1 MRMMLYFLEGVLV
14 KKSEKFIVVENQG
27 FGFRIFVSRETLE
40 RLPKVGEKVK
50 IFLYFYLREEAVEL
64 YGFLNESEL
73 EFFELLNSVA
83 GIGPKSAL
91 ALIGSNSLDNLKS
104 AIIAGKTEVLTRT
117 PGIGRKT
124 AERIILELK
133 SKLEVSEEGL
143 ERLESDLELENA
155 LLDLGYSK
163 EVIRRVIKKIPQEI
177 GDFNKRL
184 KEALKL
190 LGEK

>member
-1 MRMMLYFLEGVLV
+1 MLYFLEGILTR
-14 KKSEKFIVVENQG
+14 KSERVIVVENQG

-40 RLPKVGEKVK
+40 KLPKIGEKVK
-50 IFLYFYLREEAVEL
+50 IFLYFYLREEAIEL
-64 YGFLNESEL
+64 YGFLTEREL

-91 ALIGSNSLDNLKS
+91 ALIGSASLENLKA
-104 AIIAGKTEVLTRT
+104 AILSGKTEVLTRT

-133 SKLEVSEEGL
+133 SKLEISEKGI
-143 ERLESDLELENA
+143 ERLETDLELENA

-163 EVIRRVIKKIPQEI
+163 EAIRRVIKKIPEEI
-177 GDFNKRL
+177 NNFDQRL

-190 LGEK
+190 LGGK